1 MIIIFDVAVIG
12 GGPAALSAALN
23 LKIRNKN
30 FILLAGN
37 EKETGLM
44 KAPRVENYLGLNGKS
59 GKELLDLFVSHIKD
73 MDVKINNEM
82 AYNILNMGDYYSIN
96 AGNNFYDAKTILLA
110 TGRAKDN
117 LLEGEGEYLGRG
129 VGYCATCDG
138 PLYKNKSVVI
148 ISENEDG
155 EEEARFLGEICSNV
169 YYLPLYNVDADKIED
184 ISLING
190 KPLAILGDGN
200 RATSFKTTEDIINVD
215 GIFIIRNVLPVNQLI
230 DGLYLEDG
238 SIKVNRDMSTNLS
251 GVFACGDCTGKPYQI
266 SKAVGEGNIAA
277 LSAVKYLDENWR

>member
-1 MIIIFDVAVIG
+1 MIIIFDVIVIG

-23 LKIRNKN
+23 LKIRNKD
-30 FILLAGN
+30 FLLLAGN
-37 EKETGLM
+37 DKETGLT
-44 KAPRVENYLGLNGKS
+44 KAPRVENYLGFNGIS
-59 GKELLDLFVSHIKD
+59 GRKLLDSFKSHAKD
-73 MDVKINNEM
+73 MDINIRNEM
-82 AYNILNMGDYYSIN
+82 AYNILNMGNYYSIN
-96 AGNNFYDAKTILLA
+96 TGNNFYDSKTIIIA
-110 TGRAKDN
+110 TGRAIDS

-148 ISENEDG
+148 ISDNEEG
-155 EEEARFLGEICSNV
+155 EEEARFLSEICSNV
-169 YYLPLYNVDADKIED
+169 YYLPLYKAKVDKIKD
-184 ISLING
+184 ISLIKG

-200 RATSFKTTEDIINVD
+200 RATSFKTTEDIINVN

-230 DGLYLEDG
+230 EGLDLEDG

-266 SKAVGEGNIAA
+266 AKAVGEGNIAA
-277 LSAVKYLDENWR
+277 LSTVKYLDENWR

>member
-73 MDVKINNEM
+73 MDVKISNEM

-155 EEEARFLGEICSNV
+155 EEEARFLSEICSNV

>member
-73 MDVKINNEM
+73 MDVKISNEM

>member
-73 MDVKINNEM
+73 MDVKISNEM

-169 YYLPLYNVDADKIED
+169 YYLPLYNVEADKIED

>member
-169 YYLPLYNVDADKIED
+169 YYLPLYNVEADKIED